1 MKTHLNPQAEAVAK
15 ALGPD
20 EIADIDRAIR
30 AMSIEQ
36 RLRIARVF
44 HNRCLVRQGGMQL
57 PPPRGNAARRRH
69 GMRDRRAH
77 PGAAG
82 LRAGD
87 RRGDHGSLGVEEE
100 MVKNG

>member
-15 ALGPD
+15 ALSPD

-57 PPPRGNAARRRH
+57 PPPH
-69 GMRDRRAH
+69 GSLPDVVMECAIVERIPALQ
-77 PGAAG
+77 AYG
-82 LRAGD
+82 LVIVAVN
-87 RRGDHGSLGVEEE
+87 HGSLGVEEE
-100 MVKNG
+100 VIANG

>member
-15 ALGPD
+15 ALSPD

-36 RLRIARVF
+36 RLRIARIF

-57 PPPRGNAARRRH
+57 PPPGQRCPTSSWNARSSSASRRCRPT
-69 GMRDRRAH
+69 GW
-77 PGAAG
+77 
-82 LRAGD
+82 
-87 RRGDHGSLGVEEE
+87 
-100 MVKNG
+100 